1 MLLVNAQR
9 GTSGPGPT
17 FLAGGR
23 FQSASIETQQA
34 NSFCRPK
41 AAKSQLENPEMVMI
55 YLVA

>member
-9 GTSGPGPT
+9 WHQRYWTR
-17 FLAGGR
+17 FFGGWTLSKR
-23 FQSASIETQQA
+23 SIETQQG

>member
-1 MLLVNAQR
+1 MLLVNPQR
-9 GTSGPGPT
+9 WHQRYWAR

-23 FQSASIETQQA
+23 FQRASIETLQGD
-34 NSFCRPK
+34 SCCRPK

>member
-1 MLLVNAQR
+1 VAPAVLDPL
-9 GTSGPGPT
+9 
-17 FLAGGR
+17 FGGWR
-23 FQSASIETQQA
+23 FQSALIETQQG